1 MNRGRLDDEH
11 YPAYSMGRAAAI
23 IGVQQAFLRS
33 LEGALL
39 APSRS
44 QGGHRRYSRH
54 QLELAARARELLDEG
69 MPVAAATR
77 IVELEMR
84 VERDA
89 ALISQ
94 LRQRIAELEQ
104 HRRTE

>member
-1 MNRGRLDDEH
+1 M
-11 YPAYSMGRAAAI
+11 
-23 IGVQQAFLRS
+23 
-33 LEGALL
+33 
-39 APSRS
+39 
-44 QGGHRRYSRH
+44 
-54 QLELAARARELLDEG
+54 
-69 MPVAAATR
+69 AAATR